1 MKEGSSHFNWVVVG
15 INFIT
20 LGITYSTWYS
30 FSVFFVALLKEFQW
44 NRSTAAA
51 AFSFY
56 IIVHGVAGPFVGKLA
71 DRFGTGKVFLLG
83 ALFLGGGLAAC
94 SLIQSHWQ
102 LYLFYGLI
110 TAIGVGAT
118 GWIPSIRIVQQ
129 WFQGKLGLPIGVIS
143 AGVGIGILLYVP
155 AVQYLI
161 TLIGWR
167 KAYLVMAFFIPLVII
182 GAAVVF
188 LKRPPPIGST
198 PAGMVPGTVEKD
210 PLIVDEE
217 WASRVWTVREA
228 AATKQFWYLCL
239 LMFFANFAVQ
249 AVLAH
254 QVAFFVDQGLSIRF
268 AAYIVGM
275 IGVISIA
282 AKIIWGMLS
291 DRIGRESTYTVGMG
305 CSICGILVLILFAN
319 SPSPYLPY
327 FYALSFGVGYAAT
340 ASLPPLIIADF
351 FSGKS
356 FGTILGTFWIPN
368 GLGAACG
375 VWFAGLLFDQSK
387 SYVPVFIIMI
397 VCTLIACLVI
407 WKAGPGKIRLVPGR
421 MKKGPVR
428 VNDAA
433 SK

>member
-1 MKEGSSHFNWVVVG
+1 MRKGSAHFNWVVVG

-30 FSVFFVALLKEFQW
+30 FSVFFVALLREFDW

-51 AFSFY
+51 AFSFF
-56 IIVHGVAGPFVGKLA
+56 IIVHGVAGPFIGKLA
-71 DRFGTGKVFLLG
+71 DKFGTGRVFLVG
-83 ALFLGGGLAAC
+83 SFFLGGGLAAC

-102 LYLFYGLI
+102 LYLFFGFF

-118 GWIPSIRIVQQ
+118 GWIPSIRVVQQ
-129 WFQGKLGLPIGVIS
+129 WFTGKMGLPIGIIS

-155 AVQYLI
+155 AIQQLI

-167 KAYLVMAFFIPLVII
+167 KAYLVMAFFIPLVLVA
-182 GAAVVF
+182 AAVVF
-188 LKRPPPIGST
+188 LRRPPPIGPV
-198 PAGMVPGTVEKD
+198 PAAVIPGTVEKD

-217 WASRVWTVREA
+217 WHSKIWTVRGA

-239 LMFFANFAVQ
+239 LMFFANFSVQ

-254 QVAFFVDQGLSIRF
+254 QVAFFVDQGLSVRF
-268 AAYIVGM
+268 AAYIVGI

-282 AKIIWGMLS
+282 AKILWGTLS
-291 DRIGRESTYTVGMG
+291 DRIGRETTYSIGMG
-305 CSICGILVLILFAN
+305 CSVCGIMFLILFAH
-319 SPSPYLPY
+319 SPSQYLPY
-327 FYALSFGVGYAAT
+327 LYALSFGMGYAAT
-340 ASLPPLIIADF
+340 ASLPPLIIADL

-368 GLGAACG
+368 GLGAAFG
-375 VWFAGLLFDQSK
+375 VWFAGLLYDQSK

-397 VCTLIACLVI
+397 VCILFAYLGI
-407 WKAGPGKIRLVPGR
+407 WKAGPRKIRLVPGK
-421 MKKGPVR
+421 MKEGR
-428 VNDAA
+428 
-433 SK
+433 

>member
-1 MKEGSSHFNWVVVG
+1 MKERSSHFNWVVVG

-30 FSVFFVALLKEFQW
+30 FSVFFVALLKEFDW
-44 NRSTAAA
+44 NRATAAA

-83 ALFLGGGLAAC
+83 SLFLGGGLAAC

-118 GWIPSIRIVQQ
+118 GWIPSIGIVQQ
-129 WFQGKLGLPIGVIS
+129 WFKGKMGLPIGIIS

-155 AVQYLI
+155 AIQQLI

-167 KAYLVMAFFIPLVII
+167 KAYLVMACFIPLVII
-182 GAAVVF
+182 SAAVVF
-188 LKRPPPIGST
+188 LKRPPPIGPAS
-198 PAGMVPGTVEKD
+198 AGMIPGAVEKD
-210 PLIVDEE
+210 PLTVDQE
-217 WASRVWTVREA
+217 WTSRAWTVRGA
-228 AATKQFWYLCL
+228 ATTKQFWYLCL
-239 LMFFANFAVQ
+239 LMFFANLAVQ

-268 AAYIVGM
+268 AAYVVGM

-282 AKIIWGMLS
+282 AKILWATLS
-291 DRIGRESTYTVGMG
+291 DRIGREATYTVGMG
-305 CSICGILVLILFAN
+305 CAICGILFLILFAH

-340 ASLPPLIIADF
+340 ASLPPLIIADL

-375 VWFAGLLFDQSK
+375 VWLAGLLYDRSK

-397 VCTLIACLVI
+397 VCILFACLSI
-407 WKAGPGKIRLVPGR
+407 WKAGPRKIRLVPGK
-421 MKKGPVR
+421 MKKGL
-428 VNDAA
+428 
-433 SK
+433 

>member
-1 MKEGSSHFNWVVVG
+1 MKQGSSHFNWVIVG
-15 INFIT
+15 ITFIT

-30 FSVFFVALLKEFQW
+30 FSVFFVALLKEFGW
-44 NRSTAAA
+44 DRSTAAA

-83 ALFLGGGLAAC
+83 SLFLGGGLAAC

-102 LYLFYGLI
+102 LYLFFGFF

-129 WFQGKLGLPIGVIS
+129 WFQGKLGLPIGIIS
-143 AGVGIGILLYVP
+143 AGVGIGILIYVP

-167 KAYLVMAFFIPLVII
+167 KTYLVMAFFVPLVIAS
-182 GAAVVF
+182 AAVVF
-188 LKRPPPIGST
+188 IRRPPPIGFA
-198 PAGMVPGTVEKD
+198 PAGTAPGTVEND
-210 PLIVDEE
+210 PLIVDEA
-217 WASRVWTVREA
+217 WASRDWTLREA
-228 AATKQFWYLCL
+228 AATKQFWYLCF

-282 AKIIWGMLS
+282 AKILWATLS
-291 DRIGRESTYTVGMG
+291 DRFGREATYTIGMG
-305 CSICGILVLILFAN
+305 CSVCGLLILILFAH

-327 FYALSFGVGYAAT
+327 LYALSFGMGYAST

-351 FSGKS
+351 FSGTS

-375 VWFAGLLFDQSK
+375 VWFAGLLFDQNK

-397 VCTLIACLVI
+397 ACILFACFSI
-407 WKAGPGKIRLVPGR
+407 WKAGPRKIRLVPGSSR
-421 MKKGPVR
+421 LRPR
-428 VNDAA
+428 LR
-433 SK
+433 

>member
-1 MKEGSSHFNWVVVG
+1 MKEGSSHSNWVIVG
-15 INFIT
+15 ITFIT

-30 FSVFFVALLKEFQW
+30 FSVFFVALLKEFAW
-44 NRSTAAA
+44 DRSTAAA

-56 IIVHGVAGPFVGKLA
+56 IIVHGVTGPFVGKLA

-83 ALFLGGGLAAC
+83 SLFLGGGLAAC
-94 SLIQSHWQ
+94 SLIRSHWQ
-102 LYLFYGLI
+102 LYLFYGLF

-129 WFQGKLGLPIGVIS
+129 WFKGKLGLPIGIIS

-167 KAYLVMAFFIPLVII
+167 KTFLVMACVIPLVII
-182 GAAVVF
+182 SAAVVF
-188 LKRPPPIGST
+188 LKRPPPIGLS
-198 PAGMVPGTVEKD
+198 PAEMILGAVEKD

-217 WASRVWTVREA
+217 WASRTWTVREA
-228 AATKQFWYLCL
+228 ATTKQFWYLCL

-249 AVLAH
+249 SVLAH
-254 QVAFFVDQGLSIRF
+254 QVAFFVDQGLSTRL

-275 IGVISIA
+275 IGVISIG
-282 AKIIWGMLS
+282 AKILWATLS
-291 DRIGRESTYTVGMG
+291 DRIGREATYTVGMG
-305 CSICGILVLILFAN
+305 CSICGILVLILFAH

-327 FYALSFGVGYAAT
+327 VYALSFGVGYAAT

-368 GLGAACG
+368 GLGAAGG

-387 SYVPVFIIMI
+387 SYVPVYIIMI
-397 VCTLIACLVI
+397 ACIFIACLSI
-407 WKAGPGKIRLVPGR
+407 WKAGPRKIRLVPGK
-421 MKKGPVR
+421 MKTG
-428 VNDAA
+428 
-433 SK
+433 

>member
-1 MKEGSSHFNWVVVG
+1 MKEGSSHFNWVIVG

-20 LGITYSTWYS
+20 LSITYSTWYS
-30 FSVFFVALLKEFQW
+30 FSVFFVALLKEFGW
-44 NRSTAAA
+44 DRSTAAA

-56 IIVHGVAGPFVGKLA
+56 IIVHGTVGPFVGKLA

-83 ALFLGGGLAAC
+83 SLFLGGGLAAC

-102 LYLFYGLI
+102 LYLFYGLF

-129 WFQGKLGLPIGVIS
+129 WFKGRLGLPIGIIS

-155 AVQYLI
+155 AIQHLI

-167 KAYLVMAFFIPLVII
+167 KAYLVMAFCIPLVTIS
-182 GAAVVF
+182 AAVVF
-188 LKRPPPIGST
+188 LKRPPPIGSP
-198 PAGMVPGTVEKD
+198 PAGISGTVEKD
-210 PLIVDEE
+210 SLIVDEE
-217 WASRVWTVREA
+217 WSARTWTVREA
-228 AATKQFWYLCL
+228 ATTKQFWYLCL

-249 AVLAH
+249 SVLAH

-268 AAYIVGM
+268 AAYLVGM

-282 AKIIWGMLS
+282 AKIIWATLS
-291 DRIGRESTYTVGMG
+291 DRIGREATYTAGMG
-305 CSICGILVLILFAN
+305 CSVCGILFLILYAH

-351 FSGKS
+351 FSGKN

-368 GLGAACG
+368 GLGAAGG
-375 VWFAGLLFDQSK
+375 VWCAGLLFDQNK
-387 SYVPVFIIMI
+387 SYVPVFVIMI
-397 VCTLIACLVI
+397 ACILFACFTM
-407 WKAGPGKIRLVPGR
+407 WKAGPRKIRLVPGK
-421 MKKGPVR
+421 MKTG
-428 VNDAA
+428 
-433 SK
+433 